1 MGRLKKA
8 TVSLMPSNVERRLSE
23 FEVESIDVECES
35 SSMVRLICILLH
47 SKLKNIITHLLV
59 VQFSSFQRHNLIFYQ
74 LASVGTQEKAAHTT
88 TGGEGSWDRSEIE
101 DADFFC
107 C

>member
-1 MGRLKKA
+1 M
-8 TVSLMPSNVERRLSE
+8 E
-23 FEVESIDVECES
+23 
-35 SSMVRLICILLH
+35 
-47 SKLKNIITHLLV
+47 NIITHLLV

-101 DADFFC
+101 DADFFVVDDVGDLGRQWWTARRRQRVR
-107 C
+107 